1 MPHDNLKKFAMRV
14 LPEGNLGATLARCR
28 QEPVPATLVDAN
40 PISSPQSLAAP
51 RQAGSSKMDV
61 TDQGYTVVSDVTD
74 LDRVRLAD
82 LQVMTDEATSG
93 LLRRIVPATP
103 SQGVPVAAFNSHV

>member
-1 MPHDNLKKFAMRV
+1 
-14 LPEGNLGATLARCR
+14 
-28 QEPVPATLVDAN
+28 
-40 PISSPQSLAAP
+40 
-51 RQAGSSKMDV
+51 MDV
-61 TDQGYTVVSDVTD
+61 TDQEYTIVSDLTD

-103 SQGVPVAAFNSHV
+103 GQGVPVAAFNSHI